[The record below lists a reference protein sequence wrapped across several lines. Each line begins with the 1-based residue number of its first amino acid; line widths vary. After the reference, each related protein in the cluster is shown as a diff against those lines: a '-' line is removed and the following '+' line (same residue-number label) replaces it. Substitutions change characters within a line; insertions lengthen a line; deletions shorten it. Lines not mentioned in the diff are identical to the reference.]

1 MAMWDRIVAGLA
13 KSRRALAEGFHGA
26 LGTSPSGQA
35 VSFEEL
41 EAAMIQADIGVRTTE
56 RFLTE
61 LKRSGDREES
71 VVRKR
76 LQELIAASLRP
87 EVDSRVAAARPLV
100 VLAVG
105 VNGVGKTTTV
115 AKLAARARSE
125 GHSVLL
131 GACDTFRAAAIEQLR
146 VWGDRLGVEVIH
158 QQPGSDPAAVAFDA
172 VTAAKARGID
182 VVLIDSA
189 GRLHTKHSLMDE
201 LTKVKR
207 VIAKAQPD
215 APHEVLLVLD
225 ATVGQNGLS
234 QARAFHA
241 ALGVTGIAVTKVD
254 GTPKGGIVVAVVEEL
269 GVPVKW
275 LGLGESADAL
285 VPFDADAFAEGLVGA
300 TTSSAGAPG

>member
-1 MAMWDRIVAGLA
+1 MAVWDRIVAGLA
-13 KSRRALAEGFHGA
+13 KTRRALADGFHGA
-26 LGTSPSGQA
+26 LGASPRGQA
-35 VSFEEL
+35 VSFEDL
-41 EAAMIQADIGVRTTE
+41 EAALIQADIGVRTTE
-56 RFLTE
+56 RLLTE
-61 LKRSGDREES
+61 LKRCGDQEEGA
-71 VVRKR
+71 VRKR
-76 LQELIAASLRP
+76 LRELIAASLRP
-87 EVDSRVAAARPLV
+87 VGDTQPPTARPLV

-125 GHSVLL
+125 GRSVLL
-131 GACDTFRAAAIEQLR
+131 AACDTFRAAAIEQLR
-146 VWGDRLGVEVIH
+146 VWGDRLGVDVIH

-172 VTAAKARGID
+172 VTAAKARDID
-182 VVLIDSA
+182 VVFIDSA

-201 LTKVKR
+201 LAKVKR

-215 APHEVLLVLD
+215 APHEILLVLD

-241 ALGVTGIAVTKVD
+241 ALGVTGIVVTKVD
-254 GTPKGGIVVAVVEEL
+254 GTSKGGIVLAVVEEL

-300 TTSSAGAPG
+300 TASSAGALG

>member
-1 MAMWDRIVAGLA
+1 MWDRIVAGLA
-13 KSRRALAEGFHGA
+13 KSRRALAEGFHGV
-26 LGTSPSGQA
+26 LGASPRGQT
-35 VSFEEL
+35 VSFEDL

-56 RFLTE
+56 RLLKE
-61 LKRSGDREES
+61 LRGTGDQEEGA
-71 VVRKR
+71 VRKR

-87 EVDSRVAAARPLV
+87 AGVPQPSARPLV

-125 GHSVLL
+125 GRSVLL
-131 GACDTFRAAAIEQLR
+131 AACDTFRAAAIEQLR
-146 VWGDRLGVEVIH
+146 VWGDRLGVDVIH

-172 VTAAKARGID
+172 VTAAKARGVD
-182 VVLIDSA
+182 VVFIDSA
-189 GRLHTKHSLMDE
+189 GRLHTKQSLMDE
-201 LTKVKR
+201 LVKVKR
-207 VIAKAQPD
+207 VIGKAQPD
-215 APHEVLLVLD
+215 APHEILLVLD

-234 QARAFHA
+234 QARAFNA
-241 ALGVTGIAVTKVD
+241 ALGVTGIVVTKVD
-254 GTPKGGIVVAVVEEL
+254 GTSKGGIVLAVVEEL

-300 TTSSAGAPG
+300 TASTAGTPG

>member
-13 KSRRALAEGFHGA
+13 KSRRTLAEGFHSVIGA
-26 LGTSPSGQA
+26 SSRGQA
-35 VSFEEL
+35 VSFEDL

-56 RFLTE
+56 RLLSE
-61 LKRSGDREES
+61 LNRSGDQEES
-71 VVRKR
+71 AVRKR
-76 LQELIAASLRP
+76 LQALIAASLRP
-87 EVDSRVAAARPLV
+87 AMDIQPPSARPLV

-125 GHSVLL
+125 GRSVLL
-131 GACDTFRAAAIEQLR
+131 AACDTFRAAAIEQLR
-146 VWGDRLGVEVIH
+146 VWGDRLGVDVIH

-182 VVLIDSA
+182 VLFIDSA

-201 LTKVKR
+201 LVKVKR

-215 APHEVLLVLD
+215 APHEILLVLD

-241 ALGVTGIAVTKVD
+241 ALGVTGIVVTKLD
-254 GTPKGGIVVAVVEEL
+254 GTPRGGIVLAVVEEL

-300 TTSSAGAPG
+300 TAASPSARG

>member
-1 MAMWDRIVAGLA
+1 MGMWDRIVAGLA
-13 KSRRALAEGFHGA
+13 KSRRALAEGFHGV
-26 LGTSPSGQA
+26 LGASPRGQA
-35 VSFEEL
+35 VSFEDL
-41 EAAMIQADIGVRTTE
+41 EAAMIQADIGVRTTG
-56 RFLTE
+56 RLVTE
-61 LKRSGDREES
+61 LKRSGDRDEAA
-71 VVRKR
+71 VRKR

-87 EVDSRVAAARPLV
+87 KVDITPSSARPMV

-125 GHSVLL
+125 GRSVLL
-131 GACDTFRAAAIEQLR
+131 AACDTFRAAAIEQLR
-146 VWGDRLGVEVIH
+146 VWGERLGVDVIH

-182 VVLIDSA
+182 VVFIDSA
-189 GRLHTKHSLMDE
+189 GRLHTKHSLMEE

-241 ALGVTGIAVTKVD
+241 ALGVTGIVVTKVD
-254 GTPKGGIVVAVVEEL
+254 GTSKGGIVVAVVEEL

-300 TTSSAGAPG
+300 TPSTVDTPV

>member
-13 KSRRALAEGFHGA
+13 KSRRALAEGFHGVT
-26 LGTSPSGQA
+26 GVSPRGQT
-35 VSFEEL
+35 VSFEDL
-41 EAAMIQADIGVRTTE
+41 EAALIQADIGVRTTE
-56 RFLTE
+56 RLLAE
-61 LKRSGDREES
+61 IKRSGERDEET
-71 VVRKR
+71 VRRHLQALMAESLKR
-76 LQELIAASLRP
+76 AANGERP
-87 EVDSRVAAARPLV
+87 TARPLV

-115 AKLAARARSE
+115 AKLAARARAE
-125 GHSVLL
+125 GRTVLL
-131 GACDTFRAAAIEQLR
+131 AACDTFRAAAIDQLR
-146 VWGDRLGVEVIH
+146 IWGDRLGVEVVH

-172 VTAAKARGID
+172 VSAARARGID
-182 VVLIDSA
+182 VVFIDSA

-201 LTKVKR
+201 LAKVKR
-207 VIAKAQPD
+207 VIAKAQPG

-241 ALGVTGIAVTKVD
+241 ALGVTGIVVTKVD
-254 GTPKGGIVVAVVEEL
+254 GTPKGGIVLAVVEEL

-275 LGLGESADAL
+275 IGLGENADAL

-300 TTSSAGAPG
+300 AS

>member
-1 MAMWDRIVAGLA
+1 MAMWDRIVSGLA
-13 KSRRALAEGFHGA
+13 KSRRALAEGFHGVVGA
-26 LGTSPSGQA
+26 SAPGRT
-35 VSFEEL
+35 VSFEDL

-56 RFLTE
+56 RLLDE
-61 LKRSGDREES
+61 IKRSGEVEEA
-71 VVRKR
+71 VVRHR
-76 LQELIAASLRP
+76 LQALMAASLKRTGNGEPPPDRP
-87 EVDSRVAAARPLV
+87 IV

-115 AKLAARARSE
+115 AKLAARAKAE
-125 GHSVLL
+125 GRSVLL
-131 GACDTFRAAAIEQLR
+131 AACDTFRAAAIEQLR
-146 VWGDRLGVEVIH
+146 IWGDRLGVEVVR

-182 VVLIDSA
+182 MVFIDSA

-201 LTKVKR
+201 LIKVKR
-207 VIAKAQPD
+207 VIAKAHPG

-225 ATVGQNGLS
+225 ASVGQNGLS

-254 GTPKGGIVVAVVEEL
+254 GTSKGGIVLAVVEEL

-275 LGLGESADAL
+275 IGLGEGADAL
-285 VPFDADAFAEGLVGA
+285 VPFDAEAFAEGLVGA
-300 TTSSAGAPG
+300 AS